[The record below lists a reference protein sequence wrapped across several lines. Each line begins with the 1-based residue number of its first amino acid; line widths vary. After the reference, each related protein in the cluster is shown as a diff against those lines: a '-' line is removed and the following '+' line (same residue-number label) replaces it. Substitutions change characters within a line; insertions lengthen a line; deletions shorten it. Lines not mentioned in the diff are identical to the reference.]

1 VKKQAEL
8 QAQTDYEDQI
18 KASAEKAFGQ
28 IKELLNKETQ
38 SQRIVIYKGLVAI
51 LEVYK
56 TKST

>member
-18 KASAEKAFGQ
+18 KANAEKAFGQ

-38 SQRIVIYKGLVAI
+38 SQRIIIFKGLVAI